1 MANYRKSNLGRRL
14 VTLIVAISY
23 ATLKLVYDIGPGSKY
38 VWEKVGISHNGYHR
52 KLVSRAV

>member
-1 MANYRKSNLGRRL
+1 M